1 MHEWRQALRAVT
13 LAAGVMAA
21 CSGPALA
28 DSAAAIRARLLRWAD
43 DFNAGRKAEIC
54 DLFSKDLISD
64 YRGQG
69 EANYTTRCRLLARA
83 IDDPAR
89 EFRYVPEIKEVIVE
103 GDLAMVRLDWTLT
116 VTPGDIKVVEPG
128 MDIFRKETDG
138 QWRIIRF
145 MAYEE
150 EGPAR

>member
-1 MHEWRQALRAVT
+1 MREWRQALQALMLV
-13 LAAGVMAA
+13 AGTFGAF
-21 CSGPALA
+21 STQALA
-28 DSAAAIRARLLRWAD
+28 DPGADIRARLLRWAD
-43 DFNAGRKAEIC
+43 DFNAGRKSVVC

-69 EANYTTRCRLLARA
+69 DAGYETRCRLLTRA

-89 EFRYVPEIKEVIVE
+89 TFHYVPEIKEVIVE
-103 GDLAMVRLDWTLT
+103 GDLAVVRLDWTLT
-116 VTPGDIKVVEPG
+116 VTPGEIKVVEPG
-128 MDIFRKETDG
+128 MDIFRKEADG
-138 QWRIIRF
+138 HWRIIRF